1 MSHPDDI
8 DGAGA
13 SGPGGAADAARTLR
27 VTLQNRHGL
36 HARPAH
42 LFVQTANSYASSLR
56 VRRSDDVEHVDG
68 KSIMGMMM
76 LAAEQG
82 VELELE
88 AAGPDADAMLRALA
102 ELIAANFGEE

>member
-1 MSHPDDI
+1 MSV
-8 DGAGA
+8 
-13 SGPGGAADAARTLR
+13 SESRRLR
-27 VTLQNRHGL
+27 VTLGNRHGL

-42 LFVQTANSYASSLR
+42 LFVQTANAYASQLR
-56 VRRSDDVEHVDG
+56 VGRTDSEERVDG

-76 LAAEQG
+76 LAAERG

-102 ELIAANFGEE
+102 ELVAAHFGEE